1 MKRPILINRQL
12 KLFLL
17 TINFFLLSAALT
29 QGQVNLYTVSVATGT
44 ITEDMSGFTPF
55 FFGGQDNTAST
66 VQNIGFNFTF
76 NNVVYTQF
84 SANSNGLMRLGSTVV
99 STNAIN
105 QLTTN
110 SDFPKISPYWDD
122 LNTGTVG
129 YCGVKLIGV
138 APNRKLSVEWILSI
152 PKNSVNTGKF
162 QVWLYE
168 ATNVIQYV
176 YNTGMNSNAGGY
188 SVGLAGSPSDYISV
202 VTSGS
207 SATSSTSFDNTTN
220 SAAITS
226 GMSVIFTPPLGCVA
240 NSTPLANSF
249 GNSTASQLN

>member
-1 MKRPILINRQL
+1 MIL
-12 KLFLL
+12 
-17 TINFFLLSAALT
+17 
-29 QGQVNLYTVSVATGT
+29 
-44 ITEDMSGFTPF
+44 F
-55 FFGGQDNTAST
+55 FFFQAEDGIRDLVRSRGLGD
-66 VQNIGFNFTF
+66 
-76 NNVVYTQF
+76 VYKRQTQF

-129 YCGVKLIGV
+129 YCGMKLIGV

-176 YNTGMNSNAGGY
+176 YNTCLLYTSDAADERSSVDLGGRRIINKKK
-188 SVGLAGSPSDYISV
+188 YIKISERAV
-202 VTSGS
+202 ISK
-207 SATSSTSFDNTTN
+207 NTHIKTRQKKRTQ
-220 SAAITS
+220 A
-226 GMSVIFTPPLGCVA
+226 
-240 NSTPLANSF
+240 
-249 GNSTASQLN
+249 